1 MIERGELVAAIKK
14 RRLPKQQRQQP
25 VASRPAGH
33 PGRKVAPGFVQP
45 MRCYNLDDI
54 DDISTYLVME
64 KFDGVHVIWEPQNK
78 TFRTM
83 ALSNNQYKPPP
94 SFTDLLPSDLKL
106 EGELWRP
113 GRVEGH
119 DHVSKCLHSKPP
131 RWSGLQ
137 FMVFDAPPMTAQ
149 EVYTPYEQ
157 RLEKARSRLASGIG
171 DCVRVAETFRCASLK
186 DLMLQ
191 LDRYTEVGAE
201 GLVLR
206 KADSRFKP
214 NIKDNNILK
223 LKKWQ
228 DAEARV
234 ERWTLTESGKHWS
247 MCCEDINGSPQRA
260 KFQFGVYDV
269 EAKPPG
275 VEPGTIITY
284 RCIGWNTNGRPQ
296 SAHFWRIRVDV

>member
-1 MIERGELVAAIKK
+1 
-14 RRLPKQQRQQP
+14 
-25 VASRPAGH
+25 
-33 PGRKVAPGFVQP
+33 
-45 MRCYNLDDI
+45 
-54 DDISTYLVME
+54 
-64 KFDGVHVIWEPQNK
+64 
-78 TFRTM
+78 
-83 ALSNNQYKPPP
+83 
-94 SFTDLLPSDLKL
+94 
-106 EGELWRP
+106 
-113 GRVEGH
+113 
-119 DHVSKCLHSKPP
+119 
-131 RWSGLQ
+131 
-137 FMVFDAPPMTAQ
+137 MVFDAPPMTAQ

-269 EAKPPG
+269 EEKPPG

-284 RCIGWNTNGRPQ
+284 RCIGWNTNGTPQ

>member
-1 MIERGELVAAIKK
+1 
-14 RRLPKQQRQQP
+14 
-25 VASRPAGH
+25 
-33 PGRKVAPGFVQP
+33 
-45 MRCYNLDDI
+45 MRCYSLDDI

-64 KFDGVHVIWEPQNK
+64 KFGGVHVIWEPQNK
-78 TFRTM
+78 TFRTT

-131 RWSGLQ
+131 LWSGLQ

-157 RLEKARSRLASGIG
+157 RLREKARSRLASGIG
-171 DCVRVAETFRCASLK
+171 DVLCTGTAETFRCASLK
-186 DLMLQ
+186 DLILQ

-269 EAKPPG
+269 EEKPPG
-275 VEPGTIITY
+275 VETQAQSSHTAASDGTRTAGLSP
-284 RCIGWNTNGRPQ
+284 RTSGVFAWMC
-296 SAHFWRIRVDV
+296 DVCLRFMTKTSTLLTPRDAPPSTVSRSTARASVGSGTC